1 MLGETP
7 REARA
12 RELQEEARAAT
23 ERANGLID
31 QANLRIKQAKLRIK
45 QQLEREEAKVR
56 GSLYVLEHCGMAEHS
71 LTHIQTH
78 AGDSVIAGSAAN
90 ALDYVA
96 QIRTKIAESQDV
108 KHQQGVVEGLTTAL
122 VLLEEAQGEQ

>member
-31 QANLRIKQAKLRIK
+31 QAKLRIK